1 MPKEFRRSDRV
12 ADAIQ
17 RELAELI
24 RSEIR
29 DPRVGMVNLNAVKV
43 ANDLSTAKVYLTF
56 VDNPKNSPVE
66 ERIEALNKASGFL
79 RSLVGNEIQMR
90 TVPRFH
96 FIHDE
101 TVYRAESISKLID
114 QALES
119 DALNHEKHHHEP
131 TEQKGSDQKPS
142 APKSF
147 DQKPSEE

>member
-1 MPKEFRRSDRV
+1 
-12 ADAIQ
+12 
-17 RELAELI
+17 
-24 RSEIR
+24 
-29 DPRVGMVNLNAVKV
+29 MVNLNAVKV

-56 VDNPKNSPVE
+56 VDNPKNAPVE

-101 TVYRAESISKLID
+101 TVYKAESISKLID

-119 DALNHEKHHHEP
+119 DALNQ
-131 TEQKGSDQKPS
+131 QKNHQQHSGQESSDQNDS
-142 APKSF
+142 HL
-147 DQKPSEE
+147 KPSEK